1 MRSALSAAD
10 IEKQAAAW
18 LARQDAA
25 ALDEADQAS
34 FESWLAED
42 ERHLGAYVR
51 LRAVWARLDRL
62 GALRPAS
69 AESVIRPATIWR
81 HWRPAAAAA
90 MLAVMLAGGGYYGFN
105 RPAAPK
111 TFDTAIGEIR
121 RLDMEDG
128 SVVEMNTNSEVNVA
142 YSDHSRDI
150 WLSRGEGNFTV
161 AKNKSRPF
169 IVHAG
174 DTTVTAVGTAFT
186 VDATRTDQLRVA
198 VSEGTVMVKHGNREP
213 TYVTAMQVL
222 TVPTLEQRRE
232 EAPQLVVATA
242 EQVEKRLAWRKGMLV
257 FSGESLSEAAA
268 QFNRYN
274 QRQISVTPRAAAAAA
289 RVGGVFQTRDVEG
302 FARATAASF
311 DLSVSEDKNGNMV
324 IDKGK

>member
-1 MRSALSAAD
+1 MRSGLSAQD

-25 ALDEADQAS
+25 ALAEAEQAE
-34 FESWLAED
+34 FDAWLAAD
-42 ERHLGAYVR
+42 DRHLGAYMR
-51 LRAVWARLDRL
+51 LRAVWARFDRL
-62 GALRPAS
+62 GALRPSS
-69 AESVIRPATIWR
+69 AEAAISRGSVWR

-90 MLAVMLAGGGYYGFN
+90 MLAVVLASGGYYAWR
-105 RPAAPK
+105 RPEAPK
-111 TFDTAIGEIR
+111 TFDTAIGEVR
-121 RLDMEDG
+121 RLAMEDG

-142 YSDHSRDI
+142 YSDHSRDV
-150 WLSRGEGNFTV
+150 WLAHGEGNFTV

-174 DTTVTAVGTAFT
+174 DTTVTAVGTAFS
-186 VDATRTDQLRVA
+186 VDATRPDQLRVA
-198 VSEGTVMVKHGNREP
+198 VSEGTVAVRRGNREP
-213 TYVTAMQVL
+213 SYVTAMQVL
-222 TVPTLEQRRE
+222 TVQTGEQQKE

-242 EQVEKRLAWRKGMLV
+242 EQIDKRLAWRKGMLV

-274 QRQISVTPRAAAAAA
+274 QRQINVTPRAAAAAQ

-302 FARATAASF
+302 FAHATAASF
-311 DLSVSEDKNGNMV
+311 GLIVSQDKNGNMV
-324 IDKGK
+324 IDKGG

>member
-1 MRSALSAAD
+1 MSAAD
-10 IEKQAAAW
+10 IEKLAASW

-25 ALDEADQAS
+25 VLSVEEQAE
-34 FESWLAED
+34 FDAWIAED
-42 ERHLGAYVR
+42 DRHLGAYMR

-62 GALRPAS
+62 GALRPS
-69 AESVIRPATIWR
+69 GAEAVIRQSSVLR
-81 HWRPAAAAA
+81 HWRSAAAAA
-90 MLAVMLAGGGYYGFN
+90 MVAAMLAGGGYYGWK
-105 RPAAPK
+105 RPEPSK
-111 TFDTAIGEIR
+111 TFDTAIGEVR
-121 RLDMEDG
+121 RLNMEDG
-128 SVVEMNTNSEVNVA
+128 SVVEMNTNSELNVA

-150 WLSRGEGNFTV
+150 WLAHGEGNFTV

-174 DTTVTAVGTAFT
+174 DATVTAVGTAFS
-186 VDATRTDQLRVA
+186 VDATRPDQLRVA
-198 VSEGTVMVKHGNREP
+198 VSEGTVAVRRGKGEP
-213 TYVTAMQVL
+213 SYVTAMQVL
-222 TVPTLEQRRE
+222 TVPTGEQQKE
-232 EAPQLVVATA
+232 ETPQLVVATA
-242 EQVEKRLAWRKGMLV
+242 EQIDKHLAWRKGMLV

-311 DLSVSEDKNGNMV
+311 GLTVSQDKNGNMV
-324 IDKGK
+324 IDKGS

>member
-1 MRSALSAAD
+1 MRSDLSAAD
-10 IEKQAAAW
+10 IDKQAAAW

-25 ALDEADQAS
+25 ALAEAEQTEFDA
-34 FESWLAED
+34 WIAED
-42 ERHLGAYVR
+42 DRHLGAYVR

-62 GALRPAS
+62 GALRPAT
-69 AESVIRPATIWR
+69 AEAVIRSSTVWR

-90 MLAVMLAGGGYYGFN
+90 MLVAMLGGYYGFT

-111 TFDTAIGEIR
+111 TFDTAVGEMR

-142 YSDHSRDI
+142 YSDHSREI
-150 WLSRGEGNFTV
+150 WLAHGEGNFTV

-174 DTTVTAVGTAFT
+174 DTTVTAVGTAFS
-186 VDATRTDQLRVA
+186 VDATRPDQLRVS
-198 VSEGTVMVKHGNREP
+198 VSEGTVMVKRGARDP
-213 TYVTAMQVL
+213 AYVTAMQVL
-222 TVPTLEQRRE
+222 TVPTVEQPRE

-242 EQVEKRLAWRKGMLV
+242 DQIEKRLAWRKGMLV

-274 QRQISVTPRAAAAAA
+274 QRQISVTPRAAAAAS

-302 FARATAASF
+302 FAHATAASF
-311 DLSVSEDKNGNMV
+311 DLSVIEDKNGNMV
-324 IDKGK
+324 IDKSR

>member
-1 MRSALSAAD
+1 MSAAD
-10 IEKQAAAW
+10 IEKLAASW
-18 LARQDAA
+18 LARQDASVLSAEEQA
-25 ALDEADQAS
+25 AFDA
-34 FESWLAED
+34 WIAED
-42 ERHLGAYVR
+42 DRHLGAYMR

-62 GALRPAS
+62 GALRPSS
-69 AESVIRPATIWR
+69 AEAVIKPSSVLR
-81 HWRPAAAAA
+81 HWRSAAAAA
-90 MLAVMLAGGGYYGFN
+90 MVAAMLAGGGAYYGWK
-105 RPAAPK
+105 RPEPAK
-111 TFDTAIGEIR
+111 TFDTAIGEVR
-121 RLDMEDG
+121 RLNMEDG
-128 SVVEMNTNSEVNVA
+128 SVVEMDTNSELDVA

-150 WLSRGEGNFTV
+150 WLAHGEGNFTV

-174 DTTVTAVGTAFT
+174 DTTVTAVGTAFS
-186 VDATRTDQLRVA
+186 VDATRPDQLRVA
-198 VSEGTVMVKHGNREP
+198 VSEGTVAVRRGNREP
-213 TYVTAMQVL
+213 SYVTAMQVL
-222 TVPTLEQRRE
+222 TVPTGEQQKE

-242 EQVEKRLAWRKGMLV
+242 EQIDKRLAWRKGMLV

-311 DLSVSEDKNGNMV
+311 GLTVSQDKNGNMV
-324 IDKGK
+324 IDKGS

>member
-1 MRSALSAAD
+1 MRSALSAQD
-10 IEKQAAAW
+10 IEKQAASW

-25 ALDEADQAS
+25 ALKEAEQAE
-34 FESWLAED
+34 FDVWLAED
-42 ERHLGAYVR
+42 NRHLGAYMR

-62 GALRPAS
+62 GALRPGA
-69 AESVIRPATIWR
+69 AEAMAERSWAWR

-90 MLAVMLAGGGYYGFN
+90 MIAVMLAGSGAYYGFT

-111 TFDTAIGEIR
+111 TYDTAIGEMR
-121 RLDMEDG
+121 RLAMEDG

-150 WLSRGEGNFTV
+150 WLAHGEGNFTV

-174 DTTVTAVGTAFT
+174 DTTVTAVGTAFS
-186 VDATRTDQLRVA
+186 VDATRPDQLRVA
-198 VSEGTVMVKHGNREP
+198 VSEGTVAVRHGTREP
-213 TYVTAMQVL
+213 AYVTAMQVL
-222 TVPTLEQRRE
+222 TLPTGEQKE
-232 EAPQLVVATA
+232 EAPQLVVASA
-242 EQVEKRLAWRKGMLV
+242 EQIDKKLAWRKGMLV

-274 QRQISVTPRAAAAAA
+274 QRQISITPRAAAAAL
-289 RVGGVFQTRDVEG
+289 RVGGVFQTRDMDG
-302 FARATAASF
+302 FAHATAASF
-311 DLSVSEDKNGNMV
+311 GLLVSEDKNGNMV
-324 IDKGK
+324 IDKDR

>member
-1 MRSALSAAD
+1 MSAAD
-10 IEKQAAAW
+10 IEKLAASW

-25 ALDEADQAS
+25 ALTEAEQAE
-34 FESWLAED
+34 FDAWIAQD
-42 ERHLGAYVR
+42 DRHLGAYVR

-69 AESVIRPATIWR
+69 AEAVIKPSTVWR
-81 HWRPAAAAA
+81 HWRSAAAAA
-90 MLAVMLAGGGYYGFN
+90 MLAVMLGSAGYYFGF
-105 RPAAPK
+105 RTPEAPK
-111 TFDTAIGEIR
+111 TYDTAIGEMR
-121 RLDMEDG
+121 RLAMEDG

-150 WLSRGEGNFTV
+150 YLAHGEGNFTV

-174 DTTVTAVGTAFT
+174 DTTVTAVGTAFS
-186 VDATRTDQLRVA
+186 VDATRPDQLRVA
-198 VSEGTVMVKHGNREP
+198 VSEGTVAVRHGNRDP
-213 TYVTAMQVL
+213 SYVTAMQVL
-222 TVPTLEQRRE
+222 TVPTGEQRAE

-242 EQVEKRLAWRKGMLV
+242 EQIDKHLAWRKGMLV
-257 FSGESLSEAAA
+257 FSGESLSEAAS

-274 QRQISVTPRAAAAAA
+274 QRQISVTPRAAAAAQ

-302 FARATAASF
+302 FAHATAATF
-311 DLSVSEDKNGNMV
+311 GLSVKQDKNGNMV
-324 IDKGK
+324 IDKDS